1 MRMEWEIHFSW
12 DLCEKKNSHMKIIR
26 EFDEN
31 LTSHL
36 RIISLKWDQV
46 RVIWGYVRSREN
58 HMRSCEIIWDFSVR
72 EGRPRIERLIC
83 KYGSVQYQIQSTLSN
98 ISPINSSGNEL
109 VIEIWTKDVGA
120 LPTRDKIQW
129 EAIAKWL
136 VSRIRCL
143 QETKFGAGL
152 IKPLSA

>member
-72 EGRPRIERLIC
+72 VWKVEINKTCENCHKLKTLWKKTIDRSYLIIQKSCGFPLQTIRFRSEFCVEWFNYFISRPY
-83 KYGSVQYQIQSTLSN
+83 KFFWGIQPFL
-98 ISPINSSGNEL
+98 
-109 VIEIWTKDVGA
+109 
-120 LPTRDKIQW
+120 
-129 EAIAKWL
+129 
-136 VSRIRCL
+136 
-143 QETKFGAGL
+143 KFQL
-152 IKPLSA
+152 CPS